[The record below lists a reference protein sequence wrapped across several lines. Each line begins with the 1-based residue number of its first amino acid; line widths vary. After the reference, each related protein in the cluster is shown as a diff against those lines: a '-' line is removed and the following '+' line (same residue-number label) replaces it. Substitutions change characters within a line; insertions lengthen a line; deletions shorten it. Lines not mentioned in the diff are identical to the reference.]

1 MERSNKSPAVP
12 AEDSES
18 SSTTTDPKSGS
29 PSRGEIDG
37 RASAASSG
45 SPELGEEST
54 NVPDSTSLSS
64 VASAS
69 AGTAVRHEALIY

>member
-1 MERSNKSPAVP
+1 MDDKVSADGIRQKM
-12 AEDSES
+12 
-18 SSTTTDPKSGS
+18 GS
-29 PSRGEIDG
+29 FDGYGEIDG

-64 VASAS
+64 VASDS
-69 AGTAVRHEALIY
+69 AGTAEALPCLFFSLVSMMTDLD